1 MGGEAAEEDSASL
14 PLIMSDVIWREK
26 PGLGSGTCVSLARL
40 QRGGRLWRDGTGMP
54 RPLSPSPA
62 PLLGPLLGSGRSVP
76 QRRWI
81 DLGVGCLEREA
92 TGFRGGGI
100 ASWL

>member
-1 MGGEAAEEDSASL
+1 MEEDSASL

-26 PGLGSGTCVSLARL
+26 PGLGLGTCVSLARL

-62 PLLGPLLGSGRSVP
+62 ALLGPLLGSGRSVP

-81 DLGVGCLEREA
+81 DWGVA
-92 TGFRGGGI
+92 ASRGRPR
-100 ASWL
+100 ASRAGVSVHGYE